1 MQVGGELVLLEVQ
14 LFSALFFQRHFRLMY
29 RYYHLLEVFLVA
41 DRAHG
46 TEAGADIDFLFFG
59 FLGGGCFG
67 DLSEFGFPF

>member
-1 MQVGGELVLLEVQ
+1 
-14 LFSALFFQRHFRLMY
+14 MY
-29 RYYHLLEVFLVA
+29 RNYHLLEVFLVA